1 MTAPVTNHLVW
12 RQIHW
17 QRPVDP
23 ARCLDLLRRLATDPH
38 GALLVLEARST
49 VNGVSYLLG
58 TRPAQLPEV
67 AAGLKSLV
75 PGTILTTIAAS
86 RGAASGARQLRAS
99 TRHRA
104 LRTTDPTSSARLIL
118 GALSAVADDESL
130 VLQVVLGPRRI
141 PLSVPNASPSSRVAP
156 WWYPLWHGNSGAIDG
171 EKRAALRDKVSQHGF
186 ACAVR
191 VGVGATTPVRRRS
204 LLQGVLAALRTTESA
219 GLQLRHTSLAPTH
232 ISDVRPPRFGLLGWP
247 LRLNIAEVL
256 AMTAWPV
263 SKNEQDSDLP
273 GQPSLHPK
281 QLPPA
286 PGTTGNGRVIGESTA
301 PGNRATLEI
310 SARDALHH
318 THVLGPTGVGKSVLL
333 GRLIQQDIAAGR
345 GVVVIEPKGDLV
357 DDVLAHI
364 PESRHGDVV
373 VLDPADPRPVGL
385 NPLVSQGQSP
395 EVLADGILSVFRA
408 LYSDSWG
415 PRLQD
420 ILHASLLT
428 LARRGDASLVMLPL
442 LLTNPGFRRSLTQHL
457 NDPIALEP
465 FWAWF
470 ENLSEA
476 ERNAVIAPVM
486 NKLRPWLLNHQLRA
500 VLGQREPRFTLRQVF
515 TERKILLVPLRGG
528 VIGQDAARLLGSLV
542 VAQLWQTIQ
551 SRSAIPASRRHPVMV
566 YIDEVQDYLHLPTD
580 LGNALAQARGLGVG
594 FTLAHQFLGQLSPEM
609 KAGVLT
615 NARSRIC
622 FQLRHDDAAVLAKG
636 HPELSSE
643 DFTALGAYEVYASL
657 FANGRVN
664 PYASTRT
671 VPAGSP
677 LSQPVDLRRRSAERY
692 GRELNEIEAGF
703 AELLTPTNATTA
715 ATGRRKRSS

>member
-1 MTAPVTNHLVW
+1 
-12 RQIHW
+12 
-17 QRPVDP
+17 
-23 ARCLDLLRRLATDPH
+23 
-38 GALLVLEARST
+38 
-49 VNGVSYLLG
+49 
-58 TRPAQLPEV
+58 
-67 AAGLKSLV
+67 
-75 PGTILTTIAAS
+75 
-86 RGAASGARQLRAS
+86 
-99 TRHRA
+99 
-104 LRTTDPTSSARLIL
+104 
-118 GALSAVADDESL
+118 
-130 VLQVVLGPRRI
+130 
-141 PLSVPNASPSSRVAP
+141 
-156 WWYPLWHGNSGAIDG
+156 
-171 EKRAALRDKVSQHGF
+171 
-186 ACAVR
+186 
-191 VGVGATTPVRRRS
+191 
-204 LLQGVLAALRTTESA
+204 
-219 GLQLRHTSLAPTH
+219 
-232 ISDVRPPRFGLLGWP
+232 
-247 LRLNIAEVL
+247 
-256 AMTAWPV
+256 
-263 SKNEQDSDLP
+263 
-273 GQPSLHPK
+273 
-281 QLPPA
+281 
-286 PGTTGNGRVIGESTA
+286 
-301 PGNRATLEI
+301 
-310 SARDALHH
+310 
-318 THVLGPTGVGKSVLL
+318 
-333 GRLIQQDIAAGR
+333 
-345 GVVVIEPKGDLV
+345 
-357 DDVLAHI
+357 
-364 PESRHGDVV
+364 
-373 VLDPADPRPVGL
+373 
-385 NPLVSQGQSP
+385 
-395 EVLADGILSVFRA
+395 
-408 LYSDSWG
+408 
-415 PRLQD
+415 
-420 ILHASLLT
+420 
-428 LARRGDASLVMLPL
+428 MLPL